1 MSTTTFDY
9 KVRDRGGNL
18 IEGSLDGDSLG
29 LVVSRLRS
37 MGYLPVSV
45 TPTNTRS
52 LRSTLEIPGV
62 TDRIKG
68 KDVAVFTRQFA
79 TMVESGLSISRAL
92 SVLSGQVTNRHL
104 AEIIREVRDGVESG
118 LALSD
123 ALARHPKVFDELY
136 VSMVRAGELGGS
148 IDVVLKT
155 VATALEKQVSIAR
168 KVRGAMAYPI
178 VVVSVISLLFV
189 VMMVA
194 IVPVFK
200 KLFKTLDA
208 PLPTPT
214 KIVITISNTL
224 VSWHVAVVIVLAIL
238 AVTGVRR
245 WIKSKSGREKWD
257 GWKLRPPIFGPLI
270 HKTALAR
277 FSFTLASLVASGV
290 PVLDALDIVA
300 RASGNAV
307 LTNATL
313 DIKRA
318 VREGRSFA
326 DPMRNNPVFPPLLVQ
341 MVEVGEQTG
350 ALDDMLGK
358 AAAYYQSEVDQ
369 TVDNLSSILEPL
381 LVVVMGG
388 VVGTVII
395 SLYLPM
401 LTYIKYVHNA
411 G

>member
-1 MSTTTFDY
+1 MATTFDY
-9 KVRDRGGNL
+9 KARDRSGNL
-18 IEGSLDGDSLG
+18 IEGSVDGDNLA

-45 TPTNTRS
+45 TPTSGS
-52 LRSTLEIPGV
+52 LRGELVIPGV
-62 TDRIKG
+62 TDRIKA

-79 TMVESGLSISRAL
+79 TMVESGLSITRAL
-92 SVLSGQVTNRHL
+92 TVLSAQVTNQHL
-104 AEIIREVRDGVESG
+104 GRILRSVRDDVESG
-118 LALSD
+118 LALSQ
-123 ALARHPKVFDELY
+123 ALAAHPKVFDELY

-155 VATALEKQVSIAR
+155 VATALEKQVAISR
-168 KVRGAMAYPI
+168 KVRGAMTYPV

-189 VMMVA
+189 VMMVV

-200 KLFKTLDA
+200 NLFKTLDA
-208 PLPTPT
+208 PLPVPT
-214 KIVITISNTL
+214 KIVIEISNTL
-224 VSWHVAVVIVLAIL
+224 ASWRAGIVLAVVVL
-238 AVTGVRR
+238 AIVGVRR
-245 WIKSKSGREKWD
+245 WIATERGREKWD
-257 GWKLRPPIFGPLI
+257 AWKLRPPIFGPLV

-290 PVLDALDIVA
+290 PVLESLDIVG

-307 LTNATL
+307 LSRATQE
-313 DIKRA
+313 IKRA
-318 VREGRSFA
+318 VREGRPFA
-326 DPMRNNPVFPPLLVQ
+326 DPMRANPIFPQLIVQ

-358 AAAYYQSEVDQ
+358 AALYYQSEVDQ
-369 TVDNLSSILEPL
+369 TVENLSSILEPL

-401 LTYIKYVHNA
+401 LTYIKYVH